1 VLLEYE
7 NAPREVNRHFRFAC
21 KTNMLT
27 IDHSVYYPFWRPNRE
42 SKLVVL
48 ATTRRK
54 FFLRGCI
61 RPKSCDKIC
70 Q

>member
-1 VLLEYE
+1 VLLEYK
-7 NAPREVNRHFRFAC
+7 NAPRVVNCHSRFAC
-21 KTNMLT
+21 RTNTLT
-27 IDHSVYYPFWRPNRE
+27 IDHLVYYPFWRPSRE

-48 ATTRRK
+48 ATTPHQ
-54 FFLRGCI
+54 FLLRGCI